1 MPPHGYMDP
10 HHPHMAP
17 PPIPW
22 YHFPPP
28 PPMPPP
34 PKPLPPLLEGES
46 TIGIMIWPSDNGKLV
61 VTGIKDDKSAG
72 QSELQVGDIVSK
84 IDNMDVH
91 GMDASEVATK
101 LIGPSGSNVSIVTDK
116 GITVNL
122 IRDVSADE
130 ANKKVDRR
138 YGKRSQEARMA
149 VSNGMRT
156 KQSLRRDKD
165 KRISL
170 GDRLLVAQRL
180 ENKEITAKEA
190 QEMLGCCKSYIS
202 QMMKPSNL
210 NKLKQAA
217 ALGLDPKL
225 TKAHLPKYPALEDE
239 LHKWVKDM
247 ATTNPGDRPPV
258 SMAAVLEKAQETA
271 LMKGVTDFKATH
283 IWFGS
288 FVKRYGLDRMGMR
301 VEDNKS
307 SVGVA
312 PPQELEP
319 NG

>member
-1 MPPHGYMDP
+1 
-10 HHPHMAP
+10 MAQ

-84 IDNMDVH
+84 IDNMDVS

-101 LIGPSGSNVSIVTDK
+101 LIGPSGSTVTLVTDK

-122 IRDVSADE
+122 TRDVSAEE

-138 YGKRSQEARMA
+138 YGKRSQEARSA
-149 VSNGMRT
+149 VSQGMRT

-180 ENKEITAKEA
+180 ENK
-190 QEMLGCCKSYIS
+190 
-202 QMMKPSNL
+202 
-210 NKLKQAA
+210 
-217 ALGLDPKL
+217 
-225 TKAHLPKYPALEDE
+225 
-239 LHKWVKDM
+239 V
-247 ATTNPGDRPPV
+247 
-258 SMAAVLEKAQETA
+258 AVCLLVLLYCVETC
-271 LMKGVTDFKATH
+271 
-283 IWFGS
+283 
-288 FVKRYGLDRMGMR
+288 YNGMF
-301 VEDNKS
+301 
-307 SVGVA
+307 
-312 PPQELEP
+312 
-319 NG
+319 